1 MYHDILLALWF
12 LLPAAA
18 ANVAPILSAALPFL
32 KHWNAPIDGGKTFR
46 GKEVLGTHKTWRGL
60 ISGMVVA
67 TLVLWIQQLLVGQTE
82 WAQFVAHTVNYAS
95 LPTLLLGPLFALG
108 ALGGDALESFFK
120 RQRGIKSGGTWVPF
134 DQLDYVVGGLI
145 VSLPFV
151 ILSPLQYLWAVAVWF
166 LMHLFASYIG
176 WLVGLK
182 KQPI

>member
-1 MYHDILLALWF
+1 MYNDILFALWF

-18 ANVAPILSAALPFL
+18 ANVAPILSAAIPLL
-32 KHWNAPIDGGKTFR
+32 KRWDAPIDGGRTLR
-46 GKEVLGTHKTWRGL
+46 GKEVLGAHKTWRGL
-60 ISGMVVA
+60 VSGMIVA
-67 TLVLWIQQLLVGQTE
+67 TVVLWAQQALVSHTS
-82 WAQFVAHTVNYAS
+82 WAHSITSGVDYAS
-95 LPTLLLGPLFALG
+95 LPTLLLGPLFAIG

-134 DQLDYVVGGLI
+134 DQVDYIIGALL

-151 ILSPLQYLWAVAVWF
+151 VLSPSRYVWALVIWF
-166 LMHLFASYIG
+166 LMHLFASYVG